1 MTNKDV
7 IYKDVILKMQLMA
20 PQKMS
25 EIATLKMDTIVLENS
40 KCLAHKAEKDQKK
53 KKT

>member
-1 MTNKDV
+1 
-7 IYKDVILKMQLMA
+7 MA

>member
-1 MTNKDV
+1 
-7 IYKDVILKMQLMA
+7 
-20 PQKMS
+20 MS

-53 KKT
+53 KKNLNDTGQSIK